1 MPPPE
6 IRKRVGFVPQ
16 DMQDFHWMTVSECLR
31 FVGGFYELWD
41 DRLVTDLQRQWGLP
55 EERIGSLSPGLRQ
68 RVAVLLA
75 VGHRPALLVLDE
87 PTASLDPGARRDF
100 LRLLGDLNADTQQT
114 VLLSS
119 QICSDIERICSQVAI
134 LHHGRIVVHDAVD
147 DLKEQVRCVV
157 GCPEHVVG
165 TDVLARTENR
175 VWLRNWHAYDLS
187 RATRVDRLELEELF
201 LDVTDEVGVASGGD
215 GCGVL
220 LSAVARPSLG
230 HCCVGRVSG
239 LGGDRSHRPL
249 GNHGLCPPALRG
261 CDARSLAGGLHRP
274 CPQMA
279 QCGSGAWLRE
289 GGELGHRGCRGCG
302 TRM

>member
-1 MPPPE
+1 MTVPLSLRNVGAGYSRKRPVLRDVTLAAQPGSIIGLLGRNGAGKTTLIHTALGLKKAWRGRAELFGVEAWNAPPE

-201 LDVTDEVGVASGGD
+201 LDVTG
-215 GCGVL
+215 
-220 LSAVARPSLG
+220 
-230 HCCVGRVSG
+230 
-239 LGGDRSHRPL
+239 
-249 GNHGLCPPALRG
+249 
-261 CDARSLAGGLHRP
+261 
-274 CPQMA
+274 
-279 QCGSGAWLRE
+279 
-289 GGELGHRGCRGCG
+289 
-302 TRM
+302 